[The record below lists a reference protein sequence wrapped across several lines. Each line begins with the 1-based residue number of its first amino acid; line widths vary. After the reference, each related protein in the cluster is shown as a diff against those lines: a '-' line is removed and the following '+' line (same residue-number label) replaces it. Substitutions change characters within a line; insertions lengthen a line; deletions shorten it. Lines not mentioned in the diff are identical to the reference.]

1 MGTDVAKGI
10 YNILKFS
17 SSIEKTGSFFCET
30 SVKHVFYDYLIFV
43 HINVKILYV
52 LCNFVHVGFL
62 FLDLSIILIWNILY
76 QL

>member
-1 MGTDVAKGI
+1 MGTDVAKGN

-43 HINVKILYV
+43 YINVM
-52 LCNFVHVGFL
+52 NFIR
-62 FLDLSIILIWNILY
+62 SA
-76 QL
+76 